1 MVASLAQ
8 DAPLGWRDY
17 LLYAANILIFGSGW
31 LPMRLQLGVVA
42 PEVSVF
48 WRFLAATTVIFIFL
62 FIRKGRFFFRWRD
75 HLLFAGMGTTLFS
88 LNFLAFYY
96 AGYHL
101 PSGLTAVVFALAA
114 IVIPTFAAV
123 FLKMP
128 VHPRLVMGAAAGI
141 CGIALVF
148 GPAVMG
154 AERVPEVG
162 RGLLLSLAGML
173 CFSCGSLLSGVAGRR
188 KLPLASMTAWGFFYG
203 LLVMGAIVVL
213 RGQPLVLE
221 WSPRYLGTLLYLIFI
236 QTLAGFAIYLLLVRR
251 IGASRAGYGTVM
263 FPLVA
268 LAMSTFFEGYHW
280 TMMAG
285 AGVVFV
291 LAGALMVLAPRP
303 ALAGAGGRSQG

>member
-1 MVASLAQ
+1 MVATLAQ

-17 LLYAANILIFGSGW
+17 LLYGANILIFGSGW
-31 LPMRLQLGVVA
+31 LPMRMQLGVVA

-48 WRFLAATTVIFIFL
+48 WRFLAATTIIFAFL
-62 FIRKGRFFFRWRD
+62 FIRKQRFFFRWRD
-75 HLLFAGMGTTLFS
+75 HLLFAAMGTTLFS
-88 LNFLAFYY
+88 LNFLSFYY
-96 AGYHL
+96 AGYYL

-114 IVIPTFAAV
+114 IVIPAFAAL

-128 VHPRLVMGAAAGI
+128 MHPRLLMGALAGI

-154 AERVPEVG
+154 ADRVPEVG
-162 RGLLLSLAGML
+162 KGLLLSLAGML

-188 KLPLASMTAWGFFYG
+188 KLPLISMTAWGFFYG
-203 LLVMGAIVVL
+203 LVVMGLIVLL

-221 WSPRYLGTLLYLIFI
+221 WSSRYMGTLLYLIFI

-268 LAMSTFFEGYHW
+268 LVMSTLFEGYHW
-280 TMMAG
+280 TIMAG
-285 AGVVFV
+285 AGVALV
-291 LAGALMVLAPRP
+291 LAGALLVLAPRQ
-303 ALAGAGGRSQG
+303 ATTRAGGK